1 VVKDIYA
8 GHAEVARGPV
18 PATMWGHNNA
28 IKAPGFDLAKA
39 KQLLQESGVPKSE
52 WNVSIAYIGTSEA
65 YKNSALLFQENARQA
80 GVTVEL
86 LPGTW
91 GNIWDKA
98 KNLKTAPNMQ
108 SMTWWP
114 TYATPNDWL
123 IGLFRTEEKALFN
136 LSHYSNPEFDK
147 LLDMGVELEGSNR
160 PKAIELYGQAQ
171 QILMDDAV
179 AIFYADI
186 KTRVARAADIKGL
199 ESNPAYNAV
208 FFHKLSR

>member
-1 VVKDIYA
+1 
-8 GHAEVARGPV
+8 
-18 PATMWGHNNA
+18 
-28 IKAPGFDLAKA
+28 
-39 KQLLQESGVPKSE
+39 
-52 WNVSIAYIGTSEA
+52 
-65 YKNSALLFQENARQA
+65 LFQENARQA

-91 GNIWDKA
+91 SNIWDKA
-98 KNLKTAPNMQ
+98 KHLKTAPNMQ

-123 IGLFRTEEKALFN
+123 IGLFRTEKKALFN

-147 LLDMGVELEGSNR
+147 LLNMGVELEGSNR
-160 PKAIELYGQAQ
+160 KKAIQLYGEAQ

-186 KTRVARAADIKGL
+186 KGRVARAADIKGL
-199 ESNPAYNAV
+199 QVNPAYDAV